1 MSRRITIE
9 DVARHAGVGKVT
21 VSYVLNGRSK
31 AARISEETRLRV
43 VAVANELQYR
53 PNAIAR
59 MLATRRTDTLAV
71 VFQSGSYFTAW
82 SGFTSEV
89 MRGISEASVAE
100 GCDLMLHTKQVGD
113 ALDEAHALADGR
125 VDGALVLRDEH
136 DPTLVSLVDMSFPFV
151 QFFTHSADLE
161 VPWVDCDNAVGGK
174 LATEHLIALGHRRIA
189 MICGSA
195 GSVSS
200 NLRISGYRSAL
211 ESHGITVPEEWT
223 VSHAEP
229 TDSPDDVIALCSSAD
244 RPTAL
249 FVWSDDV
256 AVPVMTALREA
267 GLRVPEDISVV
278 GFDSSVR
285 AENAVPPLTSVR
297 QPVREMASAATHLLV
312 SIIRK
317 RDVESRQ
324 ILVKPTLDVR
334 GSTARFKESS

>member
-43 VAVANELQYR
+43 MAVANELQYR

-113 ALDEAHALADGR
+113 ATDEAHALSDGR
-125 VDGALVLRDEH
+125 VDGALVLRDEN
-136 DPTLVSLVDMSFPFV
+136 DPTLVSLVGINFPFV
-151 QFFTHSADLE
+151 QFFTHSAEVD
-161 VPWVDCDNAVGGK
+161 VPWVDCDNVLGGA

-189 MICGSA
+189 MVCGSA

-200 NLRISGYRSAL
+200 NLRIAGYLSAL
-211 ESHGITVPEEWT
+211 KTAGISVPPEWIL
-223 VSHAEP
+223 SHADP
-229 TDSPDDVIALCSSAD
+229 TDSHEDVVALCTSSE

-256 AVPVMTALREA
+256 AVPLMTALREA
-267 GLRVPEDISVV
+267 GLRVPEDVSIV

-285 AENAVPPLTSVR
+285 AENAAPPLTSVR
-297 QPVREMASAATHLLV
+297 QPVREMAASATHLLV
-312 SIIRK
+312 SIVRK
-317 RDVESRQ
+317 REVESRQ
-324 ILVKPTLDVR
+324 ILFKPTLDVR
-334 GSTARFKESS
+334 ASTAPLKK